1 MLGQKSLTMSTT
13 EVLHPK
19 QDRTRPP
26 APANTAARGAD
37 TGAGIRY
44 LGSKARIAGEILRVI
59 GAATRA
65 EDTFVDGFAG
75 TGAVA
80 REAACH
86 GWSVRL
92 NDHLLC
98 SSIMAAGT
106 LVSADEARFADFG
119 GYAATL
125 RLLNSCTPVRGFIWR
140 EYSPASQ
147 GVAPVTRTYFTEENA
162 AFIDGVRRTIRNW
175 SDAGLLSPVEERLL
189 IADLLVA
196 VSRVANTAGTFG
208 CFLRHWAA
216 NALQPAGLKPR
227 ELLPAGTC
235 TELFNTDVHLV
246 PVGPNDVA
254 YFDPPYTKRQYA
266 AYYHILETIAHG
278 DEPGVGGVTGLRPW
292 REKASDFC
300 YRSRALKAIT
310 KLVTHC
316 AAGRVYLSY
325 SSEGH
330 VELPALQGALARFGR
345 LRIHTLGDIARYA
358 PNAEAR
364 LGRST
369 VTEYLLEFTRQ
380 PSEQRT

>member
-1 MLGQKSLTMSTT
+1 MKTVTEAFRPAADQSSRLT
-13 EVLHPK
+13 
-19 QDRTRPP
+19 
-26 APANTAARGAD
+26 TASRAETGCD

-44 LGSKARIAGEILRVI
+44 LGSKARIAGEILRLV
-59 GAATRA
+59 GAPERS

-80 REAACH
+80 REAARH

-98 SSIMAAGT
+98 SSIMAAGA
-106 LVSADEARFADFG
+106 LVSANDARFADFG

-140 EYSPASQ
+140 EYSPASRET
-147 GVAPVTRTYFTEENA
+147 APVTRTYFTEENA
-162 AFIDGVRRTIRNW
+162 AFIDGVRRTIQTW
-175 SDAGLLSPVEERLL
+175 SDAGLLAPIEERLL

-196 VSRVANTAGTFG
+196 ASRVANTAGTFG

-216 NALQPAGLKPR
+216 NALQPATLRPR
-227 ELLPAGTC
+227 KLLPASTR
-235 TELFNTDVHLV
+235 TELFNTDVQLV
-246 PVGPNDVA
+246 PVSAHDVA

-278 DEPGVGGVTGLRPW
+278 DEPAVDGVTGLRPW

-310 KLVTHC
+310 NLVTRC
-316 AAGRVYLSY
+316 AARRVYLSY

-330 VELPALQGALARFGR
+330 VELPALQAALAKSGS
-345 LRIHTLGDIARYA
+345 LKIHTLGDIARYA
-358 PNAEAR
+358 PNTEAR
-364 LGRST
+364 LGAST
-369 VTEYLLEFTRQ
+369 VTEYLLEFARE
-380 PSEQRT
+380 PAESRT